1 MAKSVH
7 SGHRKRVRK
16 DYLYNGLN
24 EATPPHKVI
33 EYILFHSIPQ
43 KDTNEVAH
51 ELVERFGS
59 VSGILDAPVDSLM
72 KVKGISEVSV
82 SLLKL
87 ILPVARIYQSEK
99 NSKDKTV
106 KSYEEIARFILGK
119 YFGYDSE
126 VFSILSLSASGKVLG
141 FDVLSSGNVS
151 EVSVSMRDVV
161 ETVIKRKAVCAVI
174 AHNHPGGVALPSGD
188 DVKITEMIFNA
199 LKHINIAL
207 IDHIIIV
214 DNDYVS
220 LAQSTCFDYLFKGG
234 EAPTSDPNEQSE
246 PEEEGAENQPETEED

>member
-1 MAKSVH
+1 M
-7 SGHRKRVRK
+7 
-16 DYLYNGLN
+16 
-24 EATPPHKVI
+24 
-33 EYILFHSIPQ
+33 
-43 KDTNEVAH
+43 
-51 ELVERFGS
+51 
-59 VSGILDAPVDSLM
+59 
-72 KVKGISEVSV
+72 
-82 SLLKL
+82 
-87 ILPVARIYQSEK
+87 
-99 NSKDKTV
+99 
-106 KSYEEIARFILGK
+106 GK
-119 YFGYDSE
+119 YFGYENE

-214 DNDYVS
+214 NDDYVS

-234 EAPTSDPNEQSE
+234 EAPTSDPNEQTE
-246 PEEEGAENQPETEED
+246 PETEEV